1 MSRENKKEV
10 TSRKVTSGSALLP
23 NDLKHFYYTVS
34 FVLNQEGS
42 VDYGR

>member
-23 NDLKHFYYTVS
+23 KYLKHLNYTAISAV
-34 FVLNQEGS
+34 NQEGS
-42 VDYGR
+42 AEHGR